1 MRPVNNGM
9 DVIDSRA
16 VMERIEEL
24 QEIIGAATEGD
35 DVSEEGDELT
45 ALKALA
51 EEGAHATSEW
61 DDGADLIRD
70 SYFIEYARDFA
81 DNIGAI
87 DRTARWPLDHIDWDA
102 AAADLQSDYSPVN
115 FDGVTYWV
123 RSS

>member
-1 MRPVNNGM
+1 M
-9 DVIDSRA
+9 DIIDSRA
-16 VMERIEEL
+16 AMERIEEL
-24 QEIIGAATEGD
+24 REIIGAATEDD

-51 EEGAHATSEW
+51 EEGARATSEW

-70 SYFIEYARDFA
+70 SYFIEYAQDISGISLDA
-81 DNIGAI
+81 E
-87 DRTARWPLDHIDWDA
+87 WPLNRIDWDA
-102 AAADLQSDYSPVN
+102 VAADLQMDYSTVN

>member
-1 MRPVNNGM
+1 M
-9 DVIDSRA
+9 DIIDSRA
-16 VMERIEEL
+16 AMERIEEL
-24 QEIIGAATEGD
+24 REIIGAATEDD

-81 DNIGAI
+81 DNIGAV
-87 DRTARWPLDHIDWDA
+87 DRNARWPLNRIDWDA
-102 AAADLQSDYSPVN
+102 ANMKITNRPELNAYLKEPARKGWEYGEDL
-115 FDGVTYWV
+115 
-123 RSS
+123 

>member
-9 DVIDSRA
+9 DTIDSRA

-24 QEIIGAATEGD
+24 QEIIGAATEED
-35 DVSEEGDELT
+35 DELT

-51 EEGAHATSEW
+51 DEGAHATSEW

-102 AAADLQSDYSPVN
+102 AAADLQSDYSTVD